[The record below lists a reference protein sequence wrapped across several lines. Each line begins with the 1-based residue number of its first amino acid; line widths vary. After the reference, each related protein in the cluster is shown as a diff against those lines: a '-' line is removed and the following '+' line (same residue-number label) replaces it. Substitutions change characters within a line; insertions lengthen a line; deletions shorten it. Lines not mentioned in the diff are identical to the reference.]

1 MSDSPDDRGD
11 RMSPVLALGATLVTA
26 AFVAWIVTA
35 QSQQGRLYYEEPAAR
50 RTAGLTANGAIGGA
64 SWSASSPR
72 AAVSSPGGN

>member
-35 QSQQGRLYYEEPAAR
+35 QSQQGRLYYEAPAAS
-50 RTAGLTANGAIGGA
+50 RTADLTARDASGGA
-64 SWSASSPR
+64 GWSAPPPR
-72 AAVSSPGGN
+72 PAVSSAEGN